1 MTVVGARRVGL
12 VVGTLVGEQD
22 VVIKALGPSLK
33 GVRGF
38 AGASELGDQRIALVI
53 DAPALI
59 DENLAGSSMRSGAS
73 EGSRRRPRPPQQG
86 QAQGLSSG
94 PASRTAAPAPSTSP
108 SCSRSDIYGAPV
120 ALIREILKPP
130 PLTPVP
136 RTPHHILGIVSV
148 RGQLVTV
155 VDLRR
160 RLHLE
165 EAPSS
170 RKSRILLVDAT
181 GGEVMGI
188 LVDEVLQVYRLADSE
203 IEPAAVALGGE
214 TGGYISGIARPIT
227 GVVTAPI
234 APRVPGIVR
243 ASALDATVVV
253 LLDLHAILS

>member
-1 MTVVGARRVGL
+1 MADLTRRGKGPL
-12 VVGTLVGEQD
+12 KRSRQQD
-22 VVIKALGPSLK
+22 RGPRTEYLAFMLG
-33 GVRGF
+33 G
-38 AGASELGDQRIALVI
+38 
-53 DAPALI
+53 
-59 DENLAGSSMRSGAS
+59 
-73 EGSRRRPRPPQQG
+73 
-86 QAQGLSSG
+86 
-94 PASRTAAPAPSTSP
+94 
-108 SCSRSDIYGAPV
+108 DIYGAPV

-136 RTPHHILGIVSV
+136 RTPSHLLGIVSV

-160 RLHLE
+160 RLRLD
-165 EAPSS
+165 EAPAS

-181 GGEVMGI
+181 GGEVMGV

-214 TGGYISGIARPIT
+214 VVGYISGIARPMS
-227 GVVTAPI
+227 GAVLAPA

-243 ASALDATVVV
+243 ASALDAAVVV